1 MIENA
6 SLIINTFII
15 TSVKMNFDDILVNDM
30 FTNILS

>member
-6 SLIINTFII
+6 SLIINTFIK